1 MTVLGSTGAG
11 CFLALA
17 LVVIPALRANTVGEV
32 GAFLAGG
39 LLIVAATIAVLLGEL
54 VVIERTDP

>member
-17 LVVIPALRANTVGEV
+17 LVVIPALRASAVGTV

-39 LLIVAATIAVLLGEL
+39 LLIVAAALVVLLGEL